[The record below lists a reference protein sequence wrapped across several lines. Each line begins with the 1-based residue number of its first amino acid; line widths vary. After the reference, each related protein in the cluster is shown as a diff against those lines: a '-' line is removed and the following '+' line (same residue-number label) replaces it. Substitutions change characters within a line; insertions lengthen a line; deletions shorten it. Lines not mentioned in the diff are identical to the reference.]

1 MMQHLPVLQV
11 LAPLMAA
18 PFAALL
24 RWRDMA
30 WGLAMLATGA
40 AFVISLALFVQV
52 SANGTIVYDLGGWP
66 APIGIVYVID
76 AANAVVLPVIS
87 FIGFI
92 ATLAARHLV
101 AREID
106 RRDHALFY
114 SAWLLTLAGMLG
126 QVTTGDA
133 FNIFVFL

>member
-1 MMQHLPVLQV
+1 
-11 LAPLMAA
+11 MAA

-76 AANAVVLPVIS
+76 AAIS
-87 FIGFI
+87 GARTCKTGKCCIMTRHPPPHRR
-92 ATLAARHLV
+92 ASQSARHLQLS
-101 AREID
+101 RNSLE
-106 RRDHALFY
+106 Y
-114 SAWLLTLAGMLG
+114 G
-126 QVTTGDA
+126 
-133 FNIFVFL
+133 